1 MNYGLTR
8 YSESRPRSRGE
19 RLSIDRLGSAI
30 TSRIISPRLPRQA
43 TQRRDDDFG
52 ARQAVRAAAFMAR
65 HRTAA
70 PAITAGAPTSLK
82 RGFRGGAGL

>member
-8 YSESRPRSRGE
+8 YSEAAPDLAGNGSQS
-19 RLSIDRLGSAI
+19 DRLGSAI

-43 TQRRDDDFG
+43 TQRRYDDFG